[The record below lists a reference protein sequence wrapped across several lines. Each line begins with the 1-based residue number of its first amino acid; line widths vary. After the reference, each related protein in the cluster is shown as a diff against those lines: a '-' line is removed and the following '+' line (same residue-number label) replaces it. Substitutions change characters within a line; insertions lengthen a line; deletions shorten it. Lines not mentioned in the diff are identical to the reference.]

1 MEIQNEI
8 KKQTN
13 QQQLKKREMNRNK
26 VPQAPA
32 QELTQHN
39 QEFRTFIARAG

>member
-13 QQQLKKREMNRNK
+13 QQQQKEGEINRNK
-26 VPQAPA
+26 VPQASA
-32 QELTQHN
+32 EELTQHK
-39 QEFRTFIARAG
+39 QEFRTFIARAE